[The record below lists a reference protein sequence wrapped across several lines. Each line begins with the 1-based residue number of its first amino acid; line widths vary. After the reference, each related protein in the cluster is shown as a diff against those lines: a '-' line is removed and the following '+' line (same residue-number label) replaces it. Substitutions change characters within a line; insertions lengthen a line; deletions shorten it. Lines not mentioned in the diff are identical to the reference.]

1 MISELGAVTN
11 VDDKILI
18 ELIKSAGK
26 RLIFM
31 TPGMSKEVAE
41 AFCSK
46 WQELG
51 AQAATVII
59 DADPEVCRLGYGTVD
74 ALSFL
79 FRKAENI
86 GGAVHQQPGI
96 RIALLVADEKTIIYS
111 PPPLLIEAGKT
122 VDTQPNAIVLDF
134 TPPAVAAAIGAGEKG
149 SEEQKIGLSK
159 VKAETIQN
167 VKNDLVNN
175 PPQSFDIA
183 RKIRVFNSRIEFV
196 EFKMEGLYIAR
207 KTVRIPSDL
216 VGLAKDEKTKR
227 LLHSSF
233 QLIDNVDTELSGKNI
248 ATMKDEIAKKYLIV
262 LPNFGT
268 VILRE
273 NKEAFQKAIADLKES
288 ISDFQKDIEKR
299 LQKGIDENRKALLN
313 ALSPAVIKNCPERWI
328 KYLGKNPTEN
338 SIKERL
344 DSELAKIF
352 GSAKRIIS
360 KMEVI
365 AMFKGVTYEMLN
377 DDKFIKILQE
387 KFPNLKFVYEEY
399 DAARQSKHGG
409 RLNNITD
416 CG

>member
-1 MISELGAVTN
+1 MTTELAAVTN

-18 ELIKSAGK
+18 ELIQSARK

-51 AQAATVII
+51 AQAITVII

-74 ALSFL
+74 ALEFL
-79 FRKAENI
+79 YKKAQVIKSE
-86 GGAVHQQPGI
+86 VHQQPGI

-122 VDTQPNAIVLDF
+122 VDTQPNAIILDS
-134 TPPAVAAAIGAGEKG
+134 TPPAVVAAIGAGEKG
-149 SEEQKIGLSK
+149 REEQKVGLSK
-159 VKAETIQN
+159 VKAETIQK

-183 RKIRVFNSRIEFV
+183 RKVRVFNSRIEFV
-196 EFKMEGLYIAR
+196 EFKMEGLYISR

-233 QLIDNVDTELSGKNI
+233 QLIDKDDAELSGKNI
-248 ATMKDEIAKKYLIV
+248 SIMKDEIAKKYLII

-273 NKEAFQKAIADLKES
+273 NKESFQKAIADLREAIS
-288 ISDFQKDIEKR
+288 IFQKDIEKR

-313 ALSPAVIKNCPERWI
+313 ALSPAVVKNCPERWT
-328 KYLGKNPTEN
+328 KYLGKNPAEPA
-338 SIKERL
+338 IIERL
-344 DSELAKIF
+344 DIELSRLF
-352 GSAKRIIS
+352 GSAKEIIS
-360 KMEVI
+360 KMEVTV
-365 AMFKGVTYEMLN
+365 MFKGVTYEMLN
-377 DDKFIKILQE
+377 DDKFIKILEE
-387 KFPNLKFVYEEY
+387 KFPNLKFAYEEY
-399 DAARQSKHGG
+399 DAARQSE
-409 RLNNITD
+409 
-416 CG
+416 

>member
-1 MISELGAVTN
+1 MTTELAAVTN

-18 ELIKSAGK
+18 ELIQSARK

-41 AFCSK
+41 AFCLK

-51 AQAATVII
+51 AQAITVII
-59 DADPEVCRLGYGTVD
+59 DADPEVFRLGYGEVESLTM
-74 ALSFL
+74 LYF
-79 FRKAENI
+79 KADEI
-86 GGAVHQQPGI
+86 KGAVHEQPGI
-96 RIALLVADEKTIIYS
+96 RIALLAADEKTIIYS

-122 VDTQPNAIVLDF
+122 VDTQPNAIVLDC

-149 SEEQKIGLSK
+149 REEQKIGLSK

-183 RKIRVFNSRIEFV
+183 RRVRVFNSRIEFV

-233 QLIDNVDTELSGKNI
+233 QLIDNADAELSGKNI
-248 ATMKDEIAKKYLIV
+248 SIMKDEIAKFFLII

-273 NKEAFQKAIADLKES
+273 NKETFQKAIDDLREAIS
-288 ISDFQKDIEKR
+288 IFQKDIEKR
-299 LQKGIDENRKALLN
+299 LQKGIEENRKALLN
-313 ALSPAVIKNCPERWI
+313 ALSPAVVKNCPERWT
-328 KYLGKNPTEN
+328 KYLGKNPAEPA
-338 SIKERL
+338 IIERL
-344 DSELAKIF
+344 DIELSRLF
-352 GSAKRIIS
+352 GSAKDIIS
-360 KMEVI
+360 KMEVTV
-365 AMFKGVTYEMLN
+365 MFKGVTYEMLN
-377 DDKFIKILQE
+377 DDKFIKILEE
-387 KFPNLKFVYEEY
+387 KFPNLKFAYEEY
-399 DAARQSKHGG
+399 DAARQSE
-409 RLNNITD
+409 
-416 CG
+416 

>member
-1 MISELGAVTN
+1 MATELAAVTN

-18 ELIKSAGK
+18 ELIQSARK

-51 AQAATVII
+51 AQAITVII

-74 ALSFL
+74 AISFL
-79 FRKAENI
+79 FRKAEKI

-96 RIALLVADEKTIIYS
+96 RIALLAADEKTIIYS

-122 VDTQPNAIVLDF
+122 VDTQPNAIFLDS
-134 TPPAVAAAIGAGEKG
+134 TPPAVVAAIGAGEKG
-149 SEEQKIGLSK
+149 REEQKIGLSK

-183 RKIRVFNSRIEFV
+183 RKVRVFNSRIEFV
-196 EFKMEGLYIAR
+196 EFKMEGLHIAR

-233 QLIDNVDTELSGKNI
+233 QLIDNVDAELSGKNI

-262 LPNFGT
+262 LPNYGA

-273 NKEAFQKAIADLKES
+273 NKESFQKDIADLKKA
-288 ISDFQKDIEKR
+288 ISTFQKGIEER
-299 LQKGIDENRKALLN
+299 LQKSIDENRKALLN
-313 ALSPAVIKNCPERWI
+313 ALIPAVVKNCPERWLR
-328 KYLGKNPTEN
+328 YLGQNPTA
-338 SIKERL
+338 SAIKERL
-344 DSELAKIF
+344 DIELSRLF
-352 GSAKRIIS
+352 GSAKSIIS
-360 KMEVI
+360 KMEVTI
-365 AMFKGVTYEMLN
+365 MFKGVTYEMLN
-377 DDKFIKILQE
+377 DKKFTKILEE
-387 KFPNLKFVYEEY
+387 KFPNLKFAHEEY
-399 DAARQSKHGG
+399 DAARQSDKNQSS
-409 RLNNITD
+409 LNL
-416 CG
+416 